1 MEPGSLRSTEPI
13 STRIGKAAD
22 KSSWKKKKRAK
33 RLKNLIKDGAIF
45 ISSSLHVNLDPAR
58 INNINFPAGAGKAS
72 AHIVA
77 SQSYSSE
84 DLAEKKKT
92 YLALN

>member
-1 MEPGSLRSTEPI
+1 M
-13 STRIGKAAD
+13 
-22 KSSWKKKKRAK
+22 
-33 RLKNLIKDGAIF
+33 KNLIKDGAIF

-77 SQSYSSE
+77 SQSYGSE
-84 DLAEKKKT
+84 DLAEKKNILFSLKLMRF
-92 YLALN
+92 YFNFHVME